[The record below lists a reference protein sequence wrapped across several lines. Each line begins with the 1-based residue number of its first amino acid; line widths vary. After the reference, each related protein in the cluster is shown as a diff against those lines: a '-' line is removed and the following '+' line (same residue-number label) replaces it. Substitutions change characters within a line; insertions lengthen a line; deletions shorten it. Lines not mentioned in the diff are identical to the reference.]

1 VVPPSTPPEARL
13 VVIDD
18 EPAIR
23 DLLTASLRFAGFEVF
38 DGETGAE
45 ALDLVRVKR
54 PDLVVLDVMLPDMD
68 GFTVT
73 RRLRQQGHRVP
84 IVFLT
89 ARDGASNAVHGLTVG
104 GDDYVTKPFSLE
116 ELVARIRAVL
126 RRTGRPAGSDDD
138 GVLRYADL
146 ELDEDAHEVRRAGR
160 EIDLSPTEFKLLRY
174 LMLNA
179 GRVLSKTQILDHV
192 WEYGWGGDGA
202 IVESY
207 ISYLRRK
214 IDAPGPDGV
223 KPPRLIHTKR
233 GVGYVL
239 REAGPS

>member
-1 VVPPSTPPEARL
+1 M
-13 VVIDD
+13 IDD

-214 IDAPGPDGV
+214 IDATGPDGV
-223 KPPRLIHTKR
+223 KPEPLIHTKR
-233 GVGYVL
+233 GIGYVL
-239 REAGPS
+239 RATARA

>member
-1 VVPPSTPPEARL
+1 SQRTFRPRVHNICVAPTSTPPEARL

-116 ELVARIRAVL
+116 DLVARILAVQSRSVL
-126 RRTGRPAGSDDD
+126 PAYPTVA
-138 GVLRYADL
+138 GVLRYDYP
-146 ELDEDAHEVRRAGR
+146 EL
-160 EIDLSPTEFKLLRY
+160 K
-174 LMLNA
+174 
-179 GRVLSKTQILDHV
+179 
-192 WEYGWGGDGA
+192 
-202 IVESY
+202 
-207 ISYLRRK
+207 
-214 IDAPGPDGV
+214 
-223 KPPRLIHTKR
+223 
-233 GVGYVL
+233 
-239 REAGPS
+239 